1 MQDDNSDEA
10 GSTGNEEPTV
20 TQAQAEAALLT
31 LTHFFQGKGFEDALT
46 HQLRADHA
54 MRRHLSTVA
63 KDQKRLEDYFEDYF
77 LPK

>member
-1 MQDDNSDEA
+1 MQDDNADEA
-10 GSTGNEEPTV
+10 GSTGNQEPTV

-31 LTHFFQGKGFEDALT
+31 LTQFFQGKGSEEALT

-63 KDQKRLEDYFEDYF
+63 KDQKRLEDYF